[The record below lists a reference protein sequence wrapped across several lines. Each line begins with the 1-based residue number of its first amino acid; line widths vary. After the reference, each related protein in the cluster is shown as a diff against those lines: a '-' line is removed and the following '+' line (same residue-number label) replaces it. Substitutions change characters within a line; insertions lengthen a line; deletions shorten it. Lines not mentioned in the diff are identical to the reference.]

1 MFGIEFFDPQTVWV
15 NVTNFLLGVVTIVCI
30 GAVAWGALV
39 EVWERVRA
47 SARLAHDD
55 HAFEVP
61 GLGLTMADG
70 GKKVDEEKEKN

>member
-1 MFGIEFFDPQTVWV
+1 MFGIEFFDPETVWV

-47 SARLAHDD
+47 HVRIAHDD
-55 HAFEVP
+55 HAYEVP

-70 GKKVDEEKEKN
+70 GKKIDEEKSKK

>member
-15 NVTNFLLGVVTIVCI
+15 NVTNFLLGVVTLVCV
-30 GAVAWGALV
+30 GAVAWGVLV
-39 EVWERVRA
+39 EVVERVRA
-47 SARLAHDD
+47 NARLAHDD

-70 GKKVDEEKEKN
+70 GKKIDEEKKK